1 MKKAAA
7 VAVVGSALLLVVSLA
22 LAHPDISRPD
32 GVAANAWIPL
42 TADAGFVVT
51 GTNSE
56 MVRLGGAPPSV
67 TGYLMARRDGK
78 WVRLDPEAGGRFMPT
93 K

>member
-7 VAVVGSALLLVVSLA
+7 FAVVGSALALALSLA
-22 LAHPDISRPD
+22 LAHPDTPRPD
-32 GVAANAWIPL
+32 GVAANAWIAL

-56 MVRLGGAPPSV
+56 MVNAGVARSV
-67 TGYLMARRDGK
+67 TGYLMARQEGK
-78 WVRLDPEAGGRFMPT
+78 WVRLDPEGGGHFMPT

>member
-1 MKKAAA
+1 MRKAAA
-7 VAVVGSALLLVVSLA
+7 FAVVGSALLLTLSLA

-32 GVAANAWIPL
+32 GVATNAWIPL

-78 WVRLDPEAGGRFMPT
+78 WVRLDPEAGARLMPT

>member
-7 VAVVGSALLLVVSLA
+7 FAVVGSALLLAVSVTRA
-22 LAHPDISRPD
+22 QPETSPPD
-32 GVAANAWIPL
+32 GVAANLWIPL

-51 GTNSE
+51 GTL
-56 MVRLGGAPPSV
+56 VRLAGEPPSV

-78 WVRLDPEAGGRFMPT
+78 WIRLDPQGGGRVMPT

>member
-1 MKKAAA
+1 MRKAATF
-7 VAVVGSALLLVVSLA
+7 AVVGSALALALSLA
-22 LAHPDISRPD
+22 LAHPDTPRPE

-51 GTNSE
+51 GTSSE
-56 MVRLGGAPPSV
+56 MVNVGAERSV

-78 WVRLDPEAGGRFMPT
+78 WVRLDPEGGGRFMPT

>member
-32 GVAANAWIPL
+32 GVAANTWIPL
-42 TADAGFVVT
+42 TPDAGFVVT
-51 GTNSE
+51 GSNSE
-56 MVRLGGAPPSV
+56 MVRLGGEPPSV

-78 WVRLDPEAGGRFMPT
+78 WVRLDPEAGARLIPT

>member
-7 VAVVGSALLLVVSLA
+7 FAVVGSALLLVMSLA
-22 LAHPDISRPD
+22 LAHPDIPSPD
-32 GVAANAWIPL
+32 GVAANAWIRLAP
-42 TADAGFVVT
+42 DAGFVVT
-51 GTNSE
+51 GSNSE
-56 MVRLGGAPPSV
+56 MVRLGGEAPSV

-78 WVRLDPEAGGRFMPT
+78 WVRLDPESGARFIPT

>member
-7 VAVVGSALLLVVSLA
+7 FAIVGSALLLAVSLA
-22 LAHPDISRPD
+22 LAHPDIPRPD

-56 MVRLGGAPPSV
+56 MVRLAGEPTSA
-67 TGYLMARRDGK
+67 TGYLVARREGK
-78 WVRLDPEAGGRFMPT
+78 WVRLDPEAGGRIMRI

>member
-7 VAVVGSALLLVVSLA
+7 FAVVGSALLLAVSVT
-22 LAHPDISRPD
+22 LAHPETSRPD
-32 GVAANAWIPL
+32 GVAANLWIPL

-51 GTNSE
+51 GTNS
-56 MVRLGGAPPSV
+56 VRLAGESPSV

-78 WVRLDPEAGGRFMPT
+78 WVRLDPQAGGRVMPT

>member
-1 MKKAAA
+1 MSMFWIKCLRLAPKRPRAAQ
-7 VAVVGSALLLVVSLA
+7 LR
-22 LAHPDISRPD
+22 RPD
-32 GVAANAWIPL
+32 SVAASAWIPL

-56 MVRLGGAPPSV
+56 MVKLGVAPSV
-67 TGYLMARRDGK
+67 TGYLTARRGGK
-78 WVRLDPEAGGRFMPT
+78 WVRLDPEGGGRLMPT

>member
-1 MKKAAA
+1 MKKAATFA
-7 VAVVGSALLLVVSLA
+7 VGSSALALALSLA
-22 LAHPDISRPD
+22 LAHPDTPRPD
-32 GVAANAWIPL
+32 SVAANAWIPL

-56 MVRLGGAPPSV
+56 MVKLGVAPSV

-78 WVRLDPEAGGRFMPT
+78 WLRLDPEGGGRLMPT